1 VLGSASWST
10 HIFRSRLVVI
20 SGVKIFSG
28 ADGFDPD
35 NSQHVS
41 IDSAFVHSN
50 DDAVA
55 VKATMPAPAM
65 NTERIVVTRGV
76 FSTKKSCLKVGT
88 ESLRDF
94 SDVLFR

>member
-1 VLGSASWST
+1 MA
-10 HIFRSRLVVI
+10 I
-20 SGVKIFSG
+20 SGLKIFSG

-35 NSQHVS
+35 NSQDIA
-41 IDSAFVHSN
+41 IDSVFVHSN

-65 NTERIVVTRGV
+65 STEKIVVTNAV

-88 ESLRDF
+88 ESLRNV
-94 SDVLFR
+94 SNILFR

>member
-1 VLGSASWST
+1 MA
-10 HIFRSRLVVI
+10 I
-20 SGVKIFSG
+20 SGLKIFSG

-35 NSQHVS
+35 NSQDVS
-41 IDSAFVHSN
+41 IASAFVHSN

-65 NTERIVVTRGV
+65 NTERIVVTHAV

-88 ESLRDF
+88 ESLRNF
-94 SDVLFR
+94 SDILFR